1 MYRGATGRGAM
12 RQAALAL
19 LTALTLMLLAGCGS
33 DYGGMPN
40 HMHDLLVLRGMP
52 ATLLVASHI
61 GLYRSTD
68 AGKNWSEVA
77 GGSGQAADG
86 LMLFKLAQSPV
97 DFKRVY
103 VLAIPRPENPGAA
116 KGKPGIYTSDD
127 AGATWKLATA
137 VASFPSHSVFTIATG
152 AASSGQ
158 VFALLTGDQG
168 LYASEDA
175 GAHWH
180 ALPSLP
186 AGSVA
191 GILGD
196 PAHAGRLLLY
206 SLSSGLFQSDDN
218 GHHWSPTQGIVG
230 GVSAL
235 CFAGSD
241 TAYAIGDQGVYVS
254 RDDAHSFAL
263 VYKDADITFSVIGAS
278 LADATHAFALTSDGG
293 VFTTSDGGATWKQ
306 AAPTSRHPINMAVD
320 PASAALAYVSMS
332 NPIGVEQT
340 KDSGAHWQQ
349 VLP

>member
-1 MYRGATGRGAM
+1 MHRSATRRRAM
-12 RQAALAL
+12 RHTALAL
-19 LTALTLMLLAGCGS
+19 LTALTLLLLAGCGA
-33 DYGGMPN
+33 DYGGTPN

-52 ATLLVASHI
+52 STLLVASHI

-77 GGSGQAADG
+77 GENGQAADG

-103 VLAIPRPENPGAA
+103 VLAIPRPDNPGAA

-127 AGATWKLATA
+127 AGASWKLAA
-137 VASFPSHSVFTIATG
+137 ASTTFPSLIFTITTG
-152 AASSGQ
+152 ATSSGQ
-158 VFALLTGDQG
+158 VFALLSGDLG
-168 LYASEDA
+168 LYTSEDA
-175 GAHWH
+175 GAHWQR
-180 ALPSLP
+180 LPSPP
-186 AGSVA
+186 AGNVA

-218 GHHWSPTQGIVG
+218 GHSWSQTQGIAG

-241 TAYAIGDQGVYVS
+241 AAYAIGDLGVYVS
-254 RDDAHSFAL
+254 HDDAHSFAL
-263 VYKDADITFSVIGAS
+263 VNKDETFSSVSAS
-278 LADATHAFALTSDGG
+278 PADATHAFALANSA
-293 VFTTSDGGATWKQ
+293 VFATRDGGATWKQ
-306 AAPTSRHPINMAVD
+306 AAPTDRHPTNLAVD
-320 PASAALAYVSMS
+320 PTNATLAYVSMS
-332 NPIGVEQT
+332 NPIGVVQT

-349 VLP
+349 ILP

>member
-1 MYRGATGRGAM
+1 MWH
-12 RQAALAL
+12 AALAL
-19 LTALTLMLLAGCGS
+19 LAALALMLLAGCGS
-33 DYGGMPN
+33 DYGGTPN

-68 AGKNWSEVA
+68 AGKSWSEVA
-77 GGSGQAADG
+77 GEKGQAADG

-103 VLAIPRPENPGAA
+103 VLAIPRPDNPGAA

-137 VASFPSHSVFTIATG
+137 AASFPSPSIFTIATG

-158 VFALLTGDQG
+158 VFALLSGDQG
-168 LYASEDA
+168 LYTSEDA
-175 GAHWH
+175 GAHWQR
-180 ALPSLP
+180 LPSLP
-186 AGSVA
+186 AGNVA

-218 GHHWSPTQGIVG
+218 GHSWSQTQGIAG

-235 CFAGSD
+235 CVAGSD
-241 TAYAIGDQGVYVS
+241 AAYAIGDQGVYVS
-254 RDDAHSFAL
+254 HDDAHSFAL
-263 VYKDADITFSVIGAS
+263 VNKDETFSSVSAS
-278 LADATHAFALTSDGG
+278 LADAKRAYALTNEA
-293 VFTTSDGGATWKQ
+293 VYTTRDGGATWKQ
-306 AAPTSRHPINMAVD
+306 AAPTDRHPTNLAVD
-320 PASAALAYVSMS
+320 PTNAALAYVSMS
-332 NPIGVEQT
+332 NPIGVVQT

-349 VLP
+349 ILP

>member
-1 MYRGATGRGAM
+1 MWH
-12 RQAALAL
+12 AALAL
-19 LTALTLMLLAGCGS
+19 LAAPALMLLAGCGS
-33 DYGGMPN
+33 DYGGTPN

-52 ATLLVASHI
+52 STLLVASHI

-77 GGSGQAADG
+77 GENGQAADG

-103 VLAIPRPENPGAA
+103 VLAIPRPDNPGAA
-116 KGKPGIYTSDD
+116 KGKPGIYTSAD

-137 VASFPSHSVFTIATG
+137 TTTFPASIYTIATG

-158 VFALLTGDQG
+158 VFALLSGDQG
-168 LYASEDA
+168 LYTSGDA
-175 GAHWH
+175 GAHWQR
-180 ALPSLP
+180 LPSLP
-186 AGSVA
+186 AGNVA

-218 GHHWSPTQGIVG
+218 GHSWSQTQGIAG

-235 CFAGSD
+235 CVAGSD
-241 TAYAIGDQGVYVS
+241 AAYAIGDQGVYVS
-254 RDDAHSFAL
+254 HDDAHSFAL
-263 VYKDADITFSVIGAS
+263 VNKDETFSSVSAS
-278 LADATHAFALTSDGG
+278 LADAKLAYALTNAAVYATRDGG
-293 VFTTSDGGATWKQ
+293 VTWKQ
-306 AAPTSRHPINMAVD
+306 AAPIDRHPANLAVD
-320 PASAALAYVSMS
+320 PANAAQAYVSMS
-332 NPIGVEQT
+332 NPIGVVQT

-349 VLP
+349 ILP